1 MSVCVSVCMSQ
12 FTSSTMYGNI
22 FPSFQHQADGWM
34 PQDLSNFLWSSAA
47 LRCDLP
53 LPLEL
58 IAQRAAQLTWQQF
71 KPQDAQ
77 GTHWGPQP

>member
-1 MSVCVSVCMSQ
+1 
-12 FTSSTMYGNI
+12 MYESIYI
-22 FPSFQHQADGWM
+22 FYNVWQHIPQLLQADGWM

-77 GTHWGPQP
+77 GTHWGTQP